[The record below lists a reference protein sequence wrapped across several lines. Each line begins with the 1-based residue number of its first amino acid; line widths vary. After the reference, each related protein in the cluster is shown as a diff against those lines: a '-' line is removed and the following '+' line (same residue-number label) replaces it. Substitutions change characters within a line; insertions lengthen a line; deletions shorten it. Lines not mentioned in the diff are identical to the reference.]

1 VFADLDETIRQLL
14 IRDVPLDLS
23 EVDVSFEAPDREWS
37 GRLSRPTIN
46 CFLYDVREN
55 LEMRATDFDQ
65 MRSNTNG
72 TSTSRRLPARV
83 DATYQITIWARAPED
98 EHHLLWRVCAVL
110 FRNQVLPEDILYG
123 GLKNQHYVT
132 HAKVIQPNQ
141 ARANPAELWQS
152 IDNRI
157 RPALTYTVTIPLDP
171 EIEFTSPMVFTRRM
185 RVFWDGDDSGA
196 PVAEA
201 IQIRGRVHDK
211 KNVERSIA
219 NAVVTLKETG
229 ASYTTDAEGRFSFR
243 IREGSFNLSVL
254 APGKAEVSRKIE
266 VPSPEYDLE
275 V

>member
-1 VFADLDETIRQLL
+1 MFADLDETIRQLL

-23 EVDVSFEAPDREWS
+23 EVDVSFETPDRDWS

-55 LEMRATDFDQ
+55 LDLRTTDFEH
-65 MRSNTNG
+65 MRNNTNG

-98 EHHLLWRVCAVL
+98 EHHLLWRVLAVL
-110 FRNQVLPEDILYG
+110 FRTQVLPEDILIG
-123 GLKNQHYVT
+123 GLKDQPYVT

-157 RPALTYTVTIPLDP
+157 RPALTYTVTVALDP

-185 RVFWDGDDSGA
+185 RVFKEGDDV

-211 KNVERSIA
+211 KDAEKAIS
-219 NAVVTLKETG
+219 NAIVTLKETG
-229 ASYTTDAEGRFSFR
+229 ATSTTDAQGRFTFR
-243 IREGSFNLSVL
+243 IREGSFNLSVV
-254 APGKAEVSRKIE
+254 APGKPEVSRKIE
-266 VPSPEYDLE
+266 VPSPEYDLKI
-275 V
+275 